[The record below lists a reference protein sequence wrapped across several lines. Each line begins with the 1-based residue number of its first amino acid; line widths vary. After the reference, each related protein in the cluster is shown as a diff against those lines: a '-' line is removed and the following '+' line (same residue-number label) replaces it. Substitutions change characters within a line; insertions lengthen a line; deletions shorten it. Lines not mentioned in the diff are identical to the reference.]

1 MEFRGDRQ
9 VAPTERK
16 GADIDMDK
24 ALRGY
29 GRQSSRLHGYDYAQP
44 GGYFI
49 TICTHNRACV
59 FGDVV
64 DGHMQLSNCGRIVSE
79 EWIRTGEI
87 RENIELDTFVVMPN
101 HFHAIA
107 LIVEE
112 HSGTVRH
119 ASTWTPVVDSSVG
132 ATCRSPIPKG
142 PAARSIAAVIAG
154 FKSATA
160 TRINQLRG
168 TSGARVWQRGY
179 YEHVIRNEA
188 DLQEIR
194 EYIANNPLEWDL
206 DEDNPQNL

>member
-1 MEFRGDRQ
+1 
-9 VAPTERK
+9 
-16 GADIDMDK
+16 MDK
-24 ALRGY
+24 TLRGY
-29 GRQSSRLHGYDYAQP
+29 GRRSSRLQGYDYAQP

-49 TICTHNRACV
+49 TICTHHSACV
-59 FGDVV
+59 FGDAV
-64 DGHMQLSNCGRIVSE
+64 DGHMQLSNCGRIVSD

-87 RENIELDTFVVMPN
+87 RENVVLDTFVVMPN

-112 HSGTVRH
+112 ASRTGRH
-119 ASTWTPVVDSSVG
+119 ASARAPVGDRGVG

-142 PAARSIAAVIAG
+142 PAPRSIAAVIAG

-160 TRINQLRG
+160 TRINELRG
-168 TSGARVWQRGY
+168 TFGARVWQRGY

-194 EYIANNPLEWDL
+194 EYIANNPLKWEL
-206 DEDNPQNL
+206 DEDNPKNL